1 MKISI
6 GSDHRGHEQRKTLT
20 EILESLGHQVEDCG
34 SFGEESNDYPDIAKV
49 VCENVVEGKSER
61 AVLVCGTGIGVS
73 MAANKVDGIRA
84 ALVCNPEAAT
94 LSTQHNNANV
104 ICLAGND
111 YQPDNYREI
120 VTAWLAA
127 EFEGGR
133 HQRRLDKVAKL
144 ERGDLPF

>member
-6 GSDHRGHEQRKTLT
+6 GSDHRGHEQRKTLA

-34 SFGEESNDYPDIAKV
+34 SFGEESADYPDIAKV
-49 VCENVVEGKSER
+49 ACKNVLDGKSDR
-61 AVLVCGTGIGVS
+61 AILVCGTGIGMS
-73 MAANKVDGIRA
+73 IAANKFDGIRA
-84 ALVCNPEAAT
+84 ALVCSPEAAT

-104 ICLAGND
+104 ICLEGND
-111 YQPDNYREI
+111 YQPDQYRKL

-133 HQRRLDKVAKL
+133 HQRRLDKVADL
-144 ERGDLPF
+144 EQ

>member
-6 GSDHRGHEQRKTLT
+6 GSDHRGHEQRKTLV

-34 SFGEESNDYPDIAKV
+34 SFGEESTDYPDIAKV
-49 VCENVVEGKSER
+49 VCKNVLDSKSER
-61 AVLVCGTGIGVS
+61 AILVCGTGIGMS
-73 MAANKVDGIRA
+73 IAANKVEGIRA
-84 ALVCNPEAAT
+84 ALVCSPESAT

-104 ICLAGND
+104 ICLAGNN
-111 YQPDNYREI
+111 YQPDQYRKL

-133 HQRRLDKVAKL
+133 HQRRLDKVADL
-144 ERGDLPF
+144 EH